1 MNSEPA
7 VVNNTPH
14 RLLPSVLAC
23 TLALGPWVA
32 VADSDLQRRPG
43 RDRPE
48 PRIPEQPDPNRAS
61 GIERIDPIRPPEDVE
76 GRSLPVPDRWR
87 IMNSLGVMEQNWW
100 DPYSQNTY
108 KADKPLHDDWFL
120 DVSLTSDTIYEPR
133 RFPVPVSPQATTR
146 SGELDL
152 IGDGRQEV
160 FAETLIA
167 GLVYY
172 KGDTVFRP
180 PDYEYRLTV
189 AGQYNRVETEQA
201 RLLRAD
207 PGEGT
212 DRTDDHIGVQEAFVD
227 VHLRDVS
234 PRYDFDSVRFG
245 IQPFNADFRGFL
257 FQDEQFGARLFG
269 TRDNN
274 IFQYNLAWFRRIEKD
289 TNSGLNDIE
298 EGLRADDVF
307 AANLYWQDFPALG
320 FFTQATVVH
329 NRNRE
334 GDENPHY
341 NTNDFIERPASLG
354 LEKPRNYDV
363 TYLGLSGDGHFG
375 RLNLTGSMYYAF
387 GEQDRGVFLDQPT
400 DIRAG
405 FAAAE
410 ASIDFD
416 WTRVRLSGLYASGDD
431 DPFDDVSTG
440 FDAIFEN
447 PQFAGADTS
456 FWIRQPVP
464 LIGGGRVNLS
474 GRNGILNSLRSSK
487 EEGQSNFDNPG
498 MILLGIGTDHDLTP
512 QWRVSTNINQL
523 WFDETAV
530 LEVARQ
536 QADID
541 PEIGTDISIASIY
554 RPLFS
559 QNIVFRASA
568 ATLVPGDGYSQL
580 FDDDKEPWSV
590 LFNLI
595 LTY

>member
-1 MNSEPA
+1 
-7 VVNNTPH
+7 
-14 RLLPSVLAC
+14 
-23 TLALGPWVA
+23 
-32 VADSDLQRRPG
+32 
-43 RDRPE
+43 
-48 PRIPEQPDPNRAS
+48 
-61 GIERIDPIRPPEDVE
+61 
-76 GRSLPVPDRWR
+76 
-87 IMNSLGVMEQNWW
+87 
-100 DPYSQNTY
+100 
-108 KADKPLHDDWFL
+108 
-120 DVSLTSDTIYEPR
+120 
-133 RFPVPVSPQATTR
+133 
-146 SGELDL
+146 
-152 IGDGRQEV
+152 
-160 FAETLIA
+160 
-167 GLVYY
+167 
-172 KGDTVFRP
+172 
-180 PDYEYRLTV
+180 
-189 AGQYNRVETEQA
+189 
-201 RLLRAD
+201 
-207 PGEGT
+207 
-212 DRTDDHIGVQEAFVD
+212 
-227 VHLRDVS
+227 
-234 PRYDFDSVRFG
+234 
-245 IQPFNADFRGFL
+245 
-257 FQDEQFGARLFG
+257 
-269 TRDNN
+269 
-274 IFQYNLAWFRRIEKD
+274 
-289 TNSGLNDIE
+289 
-298 EGLRADDVF
+298 
-307 AANLYWQDFPALG
+307 
-320 FFTQATVVH
+320 
-329 NRNRE
+329 
-334 GDENPHY
+334 
-341 NTNDFIERPASLG
+341 
-354 LEKPRNYDV
+354 
-363 TYLGLSGDGHFG
+363 
-375 RLNLTGSMYYAF
+375 MYYAF

-431 DPFDDVSTG
+431 APFDDVSTG